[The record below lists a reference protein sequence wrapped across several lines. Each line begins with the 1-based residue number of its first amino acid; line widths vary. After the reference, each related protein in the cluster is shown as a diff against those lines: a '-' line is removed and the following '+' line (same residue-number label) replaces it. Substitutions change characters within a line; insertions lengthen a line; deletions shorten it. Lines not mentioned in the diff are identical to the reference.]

1 MIMQCVAIV
10 GLVAIELY
18 ALHQRVNGK
27 LLAMVTAV
35 IGGIA
40 GYTISISRVI

>member
-1 MIMQCVAIV
+1 MIVQCVAV
-10 GLVAIELY
+10 LGLVAIELY

-27 LLAMVTAV
+27 LLAVVTAV

-40 GYTISISRVI
+40 GYTISVTGVI